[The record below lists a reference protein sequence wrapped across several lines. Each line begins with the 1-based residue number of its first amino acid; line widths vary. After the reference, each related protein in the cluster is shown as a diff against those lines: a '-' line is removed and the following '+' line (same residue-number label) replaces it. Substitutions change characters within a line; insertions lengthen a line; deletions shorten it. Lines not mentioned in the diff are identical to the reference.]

1 MAKIAR
7 TPFNA
12 SRIITEGISSDK
24 DLLERTTGYTYFVT
38 AASPV
43 NINVRY
49 IDKGSY
55 YKFILKEDSTGD
67 IVVTTPSLV
76 GLLISD
82 DGSVSVIEDVGTTL
96 TIPSGAKAGT
106 YVDLI
111 CDGSKWYARGM
122 SAGSEF
128 GIS

>member
-12 SRIITEGISSDK
+12 SRMITGSINSNITLREK
-24 DLLERTTGYTYFVT
+24 TKGYTYFVT
-38 AASPV
+38 ATSAV
-43 NINVRY
+43 AINVSY
-49 IDKGSY
+49 LDKGSY
-55 YKFILKEDSTGD
+55 YKFILKTDSTGD
-67 IVVTTPSLV
+67 IVITAPSLV

-82 DGSVSVIEDVGTTL
+82 AGGVSVVEDTGTTL
-96 TIPSGAKAGT
+96 TIPAGAKAGT

-122 SAGSEF
+122 SAGSAF
-128 GIS
+128 TIS